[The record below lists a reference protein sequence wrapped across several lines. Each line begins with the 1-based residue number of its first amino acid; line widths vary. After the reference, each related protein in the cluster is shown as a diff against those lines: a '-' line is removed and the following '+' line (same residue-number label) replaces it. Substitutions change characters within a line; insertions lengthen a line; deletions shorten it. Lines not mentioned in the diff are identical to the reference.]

1 VIETAPSS
9 SDRIAAIL
17 THIGGIFLSFIPA
30 LIVYLVATDNPW
42 LKENARNA
50 LNFQLTMLIAWI
62 VSGILVIALV
72 GIFLAWAVE
81 LLVVILSI
89 VAAVKASAGEAYAYP
104 LTIRLV
110 K

>member
-1 VIETAPSS
+1 MIETAPSS